1 MFNRIL
7 GAAAA
12 VLIAIAPSASAWAQD
27 DDILQYLVNNPSV
40 DSWQVLGVARA
51 PRPQRAEGV
60 LGDRAVRVVARRSNQ
75 PWDVAAQMPISGA
88 IKQGDTILLAV
99 WARLA
104 VAPEGTS
111 SSSRIPLRVQENTPP
126 YAPLAEDAGS
136 IGPAWGMIYASGVA
150 AKDHAAGS
158 TNLSVHLAGADQT
171 VELGPA
177 LLLNFGQ
184 NYDPAKLPRNAQ

>member
-12 VLIAIAPSASAWAQD
+12 VLIAIAPSASSTAQD

-40 DSWQVLGVARA
+40 DSWQVLGVARP

-60 LGDRAVRVVARRSNQ
+60 LGDRAVRIAARRSAQ
-75 PWDVAAQMPISGA
+75 PWDVAAQMPVSGE

-104 VAPEGTS
+104 VAPEGAQ
-111 SSSRIPLRVQENTPP
+111 SSRIPLRVQENTPP
-126 YAPLAEDAGS
+126 YAALAEDAGS
-136 IGPAWGMIYASGVA
+136 VGSTWGMIYASGVA
-150 AKDHAAGS
+150 TKDHAAGS
-158 TNLSVHLAGADQT
+158 TSLSVHLAGADQT
-171 VELGPA
+171 LELGPA

-184 NYDPAKLPRNAQ
+184 NYDAAKLPRNAQ

>member
-12 VLIAIAPSASAWAQD
+12 VLIVIAPSASSTAQD
-27 DDILQYLVNNPSV
+27 DDILQYLVNNPNV
-40 DSWQVLGVARA
+40 DSWQVLGVARPA
-51 PRPQRAEGV
+51 RPQRADGV
-60 LGDRAVRVVARRSNQ
+60 LGDRAVRITARRSAQ
-75 PWDVAAQMPISGA
+75 PWDVAAQMPVSGE

-104 VAPEGTS
+104 VAPDGAQ
-111 SSSRIPLRVQENTPP
+111 SSRIPLRVQENTPP
-126 YAPLAEDAGS
+126 YTALAEDAGS
-136 IGPAWGMIYASGVA
+136 VGPAWGMIYASGVA
-150 AKDHAAGS
+150 TKDHAAGS
-158 TNLSVHLAGADQT
+158 TSLSVHLAGADQT

-184 NYDPAKLPRNAQ
+184 NYDAAKLSRNAQ

>member
-12 VLIAIAPSASAWAQD
+12 VLIAIAPSASSTAQD

-40 DSWQVLGVARA
+40 DSWQVLGVAR
-51 PRPQRAEGV
+51 PSRPQRAEGV
-60 LGDRAVRVVARRSNQ
+60 LGDRAVRVVARRSDQ
-75 PWDVAAQMPISGA
+75 PWDVAAQMPVSGE

-104 VAPEGTS
+104 VAPDGAQ
-111 SSSRIPLRVQENTPP
+111 SSRIPLRVQENTPP
-126 YAPLAEDAGS
+126 YAALAEDAGS
-136 IGPAWGMIYASGVA
+136 VGPAWGMIYASGVA
-150 AKDHAAGS
+150 TKDHAADS
-158 TNLSVHLAGADQT
+158 TSLSVHLAGADQT

-184 NYDPAKLPRNAQ
+184 NYDAAKLPRNAQ